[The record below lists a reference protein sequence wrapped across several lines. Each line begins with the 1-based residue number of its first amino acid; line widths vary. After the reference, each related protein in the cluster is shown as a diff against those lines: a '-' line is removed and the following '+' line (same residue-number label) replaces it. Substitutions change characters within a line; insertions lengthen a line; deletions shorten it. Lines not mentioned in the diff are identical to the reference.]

1 MRKWITDYP
10 RQEELV
16 RIVTADVQAMQEELV
31 LIAIA
36 IASMATNAVE
46 VIVTVPVHDFS
57 RNIQIKMNGS

>member
-10 RQEELV
+10 KQEELV
-16 RIVTADVQAMQEELV
+16 WIVTADVQAMQEELV

-36 IASMATNAVE
+36 IASMATKAVE
-46 VIVTVPVHDFS
+46 IIVTVPVQDFS

>member
-10 RQEELV
+10 KQEELV
-16 RIVTADVQAMQEELV
+16 WIVTADVQAMQEELV

-36 IASMATNAVE
+36 SMATKAVE
-46 VIVTVPVHDFS
+46 IIVTVPVHDFS